1 MIDLDNLYEG
11 NQENIIK
18 GNRHCMLQKIQDKL
32 NLSQRQTRISY
43 PIDESQH
50 VNRPITKFVAP
61 PLLDDFPKI
70 SLPLPIPN
78 MTGEWGV
85 AMLFL
90 KFHARALH
98 LILNLLLLENSV
110 LVVGTSHEEVS
121 CCTLALLDLLQ
132 PFEWSSVFINSIP
145 IHYLEFIN
153 SPVPFIAGLL
163 PENKNRL
170 TSILD
175 GDLVQDAIKNGL
187 TVLNLNSGKVFV
199 GNDEEQN
206 ALAFSQTLA
215 L

>member
-1 MIDLDNLYEG
+1 MIDLDNLYED

-145 IHYLEFIN
+145 IDYLEFIT
-153 SPVPFIAGLL
+153 SPVPFIAGLV
-163 PENKNRL
+163 PDKNRL